1 MHRTKRNGMQ
11 KIETR
16 YRDDCDHNDF
26 NIHKLQFISTNCN
39 LSVQQTRGKTS
50 KLGSIKV
57 RFVTRERIRD
67 WVRLSARNLKSGLSV
82 AWPISRLYLVVDE
95 RVF

>member
-1 MHRTKRNGMQ
+1 MQ

-16 YRDDCDHNDF
+16 YRDDYDHNDF
-26 NIHKLQFISTNCN
+26 NIHKLQFISTNCS
-39 LSVQQTRGKTS
+39 LSVQRTRGKTS

-57 RFVTRERIRD
+57 RFVTRERICD
-67 WVRLSARNLKSGLSV
+67 WIRLSAGNLKSGLSV